1 MSDGKRFFLH
11 DERRSRACMH
21 LNVKLY
27 FHLQLYFLD
36 RKKSDTRFARFSMVL
51 KVFSISIFVSIRH
64 NNQSLVNEVMNSFE
78 ILQLIRSIK
87 FYYIFYFVTDRDLP
101 VILF

>member
-1 MSDGKRFFLH
+1 MYIRQMQQSL
-11 DERRSRACMH
+11 S
-21 LNVKLY
+21 Y
-27 FHLQLYFLD
+27 I
-36 RKKSDTRFARFSMVL
+36 
-51 KVFSISIFVSIRH
+51 FSISIFVSIRH